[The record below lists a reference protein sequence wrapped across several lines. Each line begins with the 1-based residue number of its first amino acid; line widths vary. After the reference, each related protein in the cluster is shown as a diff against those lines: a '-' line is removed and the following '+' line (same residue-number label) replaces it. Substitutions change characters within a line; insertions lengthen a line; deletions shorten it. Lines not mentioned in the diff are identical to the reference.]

1 VDWPYAGRIDRDS
14 SSVSQNVEESGADD
28 GVVAEA
34 EPENKGYSKKDA
46 DKVVKNSGLL
56 TRFFDE
62 NLPFKK
68 RVWLNHLYS

>member
-1 VDWPYAGRIDRDS
+1 
-14 SSVSQNVEESGADD
+14 VEESGAD
-28 GVVAEA
+28 GVVDEA